1 MVYGLYVIRDVK
13 SVWMTPSI
21 DISDQTA
28 IRNFEHAALNNQSLF
43 RSHAKD
49 FSLYRIGSFDD
60 QTAEIQPCVPVHL
73 MDGTDALAAM
83 LQQEV

>member
-28 IRNFEHAALNNQSLF
+28 IRNFEHAAMNNQSLF
-43 RSHAKD
+43 RSHAQD

-73 MDGTDALAAM
+73 MDGIDALFNVTN
-83 LQQEV
+83 QEV